1 MLKSYLRNNNSK
13 YTKNEKSKKINFHKE
28 KSVIRIKSNIKKNVT
43 PFVKAGATF
52 SAVLLRTAFTGLKY
66 PGL

>member
-1 MLKSYLRNNNSK
+1 MFRILQSSSYRTPLPRGPTNKKSLKNA
-13 YTKNEKSKKINFHKE
+13 NELK
-28 KSVIRIKSNIKKNVT
+28 RIKLNHVT